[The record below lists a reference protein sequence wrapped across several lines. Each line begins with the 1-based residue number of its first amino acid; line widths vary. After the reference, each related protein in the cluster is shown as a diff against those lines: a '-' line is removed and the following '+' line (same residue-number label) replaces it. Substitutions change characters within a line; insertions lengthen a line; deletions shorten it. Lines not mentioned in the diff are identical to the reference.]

1 MPNVE
6 RLTNAASV
14 DQVVATIERDG
25 GVIIEDFLPAAIV
38 DEIKADLLP
47 LLDQRGVG
55 RDKFAGLRTR
65 RMSALFAKT
74 RRIAD
79 VVTHPIFLGAA
90 EALLNRPVS
99 YWSGENRFEMRPGIR
114 VSVAQLIQIAP
125 GEKAQQ
131 VHRDHWATLWR
142 VPDYGRHVRLQI
154 MIAISDF
161 TAENGGTLVLPGSH
175 TWDDATVPDPA
186 MLQPT
191 VMKSGSAIL
200 FVGST
205 YHAGGANMTSDEY
218 RTGLTVAI
226 DSAALRQEEN
236 MYLSLSPEVVKS
248 YPVQIRKLLG
258 WTRAEDTLMGWVE
271 IDGEMA
277 DPSRLLA

>member
-1 MPNVE
+1 MTDVQ
-6 RLTNAASV
+6 RLTNVASV
-14 DQVVATIERDG
+14 DEVVATIERDG
-25 GVIIEDFLPAAIV
+25 GVIIEDFLPAAII

-47 LLDQRGVG
+47 LLQQRGAG
-55 RDKFAGLRTR
+55 RDDFAGFQTR

-74 RRIAD
+74 RRMAD
-79 VVTHPIFLGAA
+79 VVTHPLFLGAA

-114 VSVAQLIQIAP
+114 VSVTQLIQIAP

-131 VHRDHWATLWR
+131 IHRDHWATLWR
-142 VPDYGRHVRLQI
+142 VPAYGRHVRLQI

-175 TWDDATVPDPA
+175 TWDDETVPDPA
-186 MLQPT
+186 LLQPT

-205 YHAGGANMTSDEY
+205 YHAGGANLTSDEY

-236 MYLSLSPEVVKS
+236 MYLALSPEVVAS
-248 YPVQIRKLLG
+248 YPDQIRKLLG

-277 DPSRLLA
+277 DPARLLG